1 MALTIGG
8 RRKGRKACGTR
19 RKGKRGGNVLG
30 RAVVPF
36 GLLALNQLGQRRKR
50 RSSHKRVKSRR
61 RRGSRSSR
69 R

>member
-8 RRKGRKACGTR
+8 RKKGRKACGTR
-19 RKGKRGGNVLG
+19 RKGKRGGNVLS
-30 RAVVPF
+30 RAAVPF
-36 GLLALNQLGQRRKR
+36 SLLALNQLSHRRKR
-50 RSSHKRVKSRR
+50 RSSKKHVKSHR